1 MKTLLMV
8 SFALVVGAASLFAQ
22 SRGGVLAEPAAQVRS
37 CAGAS
42 EDPTCAEIHAAA
54 PELRDWLRAHVR
66 EEKWHIEREEDSAD
80 TWTFVR
86 NLERDEL
93 AQAARTDMLG
103 GRIAW
108 TSGKATVTAKTSEA
122 GNGYTR
128 VQISARFVGRGHAP
142 QNFARP
148 SDLWPLASRKTLEG
162 GMMAALKSHFQAE
175 N

>member
-1 MKTLLMV
+1 LL
-8 SFALVVGAASLFAQ
+8 SSLGRAA
-22 SRGGVLAEPAAQVRS
+22 
-37 CAGAS
+37 
-42 EDPTCAEIHAAA
+42 EDPACAEIHAAA
-54 PELRDWLRAHVR
+54 PELRDWLRAYVR

-80 TWTFVR
+80 TRTFIR
-86 NLERDEL
+86 NLEREEL
-93 AQAARTDMLG
+93 AQVARTDMLG

-108 TSGKATVTAKTSEA
+108 TSGKATIMAKTSDA

-128 VQISARFVGRGHAP
+128 VQISARFVGRGQAP

-162 GMMAALKSHFQAE
+162 GMMAALKSHFQAK